1 MYISSLL
8 NHFLFLFLIDKW
20 YKGQEINLRIFFS
33 NRVNYFTFFFLK
45 PPALV
50 SISIH
55 FWSLWR
61 NIYLSATDHSLHS
74 PWGLLEL
81 ADMPRIDLWWGNLRP
96 LTIIFINLSKATSSK
111 LKILTKNHVLI
122 IQSSAVWTTY
132 PFTQSKLPW
141 CLWDLPNWHLVP
153 ALLLFP
159 QLQWWMFGPI
169 IRKAIWPCF

>member
-96 LTIIFINLSKATSSK
+96 LTIIFISLSKATPSK

-122 IQSSAVWTTY
+122 IQSPAMCGQLIPLLNLNY
-132 PFTQSKLPW
+132 PDVSGICLIGIW
-141 CLWDLPNWHLVP
+141 CLHCSFSHNCNGECLDL
-153 ALLLFP
+153 
-159 QLQWWMFGPI
+159 
-169 IRKAIWPCF
+169 